1 MRDITLLHHDMS
13 PHDNTIL
20 MCNLKNGIFMQKHVA
35 VR

>member
-1 MRDITLLHHDMS
+1 MCDITLLNSDMF

-20 MCNLKNGIFMQKHVA
+20 MFTLKNGIVMPKHVS